1 MIHLRTILL
10 TLAASLA
17 AIAPANAAEEKSF
30 DRAAFAAAQAEGR
43 PILVDVKAWWCPV
56 CASQNSTIKKAV
68 ASADYAKLI
77 IFNVNYDKQK
87 DVLPAFAVSKQ
98 ATLIAFHGKRQTGR
112 LDFVTDKAQINA
124 LLASTLR

>member
-1 MIHLRTILL
+1 MIPFRYLL
-10 TLAASLA
+10 VTLAASLA
-17 AIAPANAAEEKSF
+17 VIAPANAAEEKNF

-68 ASADYAKLI
+68 TSPDYAKLI

-87 DVLPAFAVSKQ
+87 DVLPAFGVNKQ
-98 ATLIAFHGKRQTGR
+98 ATLIAYRGKRQTGR
-112 LDFVTDKAQINA
+112 LDFVTDRAQINA